1 MKHLVVGYRG
11 KVGAALYELL
21 AETNNEVEGIEKEE
35 TAILYQ
41 FDFIHFCIP
50 SDSKWEEILEEYVCF
65 NDAIIIIHSTMDPS
79 LIEDLGADSL
89 TIVELVM
96 SMEEIFEI
104 EIDDE
109 DAEKLLTVQD
119 AIDFIKS
126 KS

>member
-1 MKHLVVGYRG
+1 MSVET
-11 KVGAALYELL
+11 KVRKVIAQKIPDID
-21 AETNNEVEGIEKEE
+21 IEDIVPE
-35 TAILYQ
+35 A
-41 FDFIHFCIP
+41 
-50 SDSKWEEILEEYVCF
+50 
-65 NDAIIIIHSTMDPS
+65 S

-104 EIDDE
+104 EIDED

-126 KS
+126 KF

>member
-1 MKHLVVGYRG
+1 MTVET
-11 KVGAALYELL
+11 KVRKVIAQKIPDID
-21 AETNNEVEGIEKEE
+21 IEDIVPE
-35 TAILYQ
+35 A
-41 FDFIHFCIP
+41 
-50 SDSKWEEILEEYVCF
+50 
-65 NDAIIIIHSTMDPS
+65 S

-104 EIDDE
+104 EIDEE

-126 KS
+126 KF

>member
-1 MKHLVVGYRG
+1 MTIETKVRKVIAEKIPDVDIEDVVP
-11 KVGAALYELL
+11 GA
-21 AETNNEVEGIEKEE
+21 
-35 TAILYQ
+35 
-41 FDFIHFCIP
+41 
-50 SDSKWEEILEEYVCF
+50 
-65 NDAIIIIHSTMDPS
+65 S

-109 DAEKLLTVQD
+109 DAEALITVQD
-119 AIDFIKS
+119 AIDYIKA

>member
-1 MKHLVVGYRG
+1 MTVETKVRKVIAQKIPGIDIEDLVPE
-11 KVGAALYELL
+11 A
-21 AETNNEVEGIEKEE
+21 
-35 TAILYQ
+35 
-41 FDFIHFCIP
+41 
-50 SDSKWEEILEEYVCF
+50 
-65 NDAIIIIHSTMDPS
+65 S

-104 EIDDE
+104 EIDED

-126 KS
+126 KF

>member
-1 MKHLVVGYRG
+1 MTVET
-11 KVGAALYELL
+11 KVKKVI
-21 AETNNEVEGIEKEE
+21 AEKIPGIDIEDIVPE
-35 TAILYQ
+35 A
-41 FDFIHFCIP
+41 
-50 SDSKWEEILEEYVCF
+50 
-65 NDAIIIIHSTMDPS
+65 S

-104 EIDDE
+104 EIDDD

-126 KS
+126 KF

>member
-1 MKHLVVGYRG
+1 MTVET
-11 KVGAALYELL
+11 KVRKVIAQKIPG
-21 AETNNEVEGIEKEE
+21 VDIED
-35 TAILYQ
+35 I
-41 FDFIHFCIP
+41 IP
-50 SDSKWEEILEEYVCF
+50 E
-65 NDAIIIIHSTMDPS
+65 AS

-104 EIDDE
+104 EIDEE

-126 KS
+126 KF

>member
-1 MKHLVVGYRG
+1 MTVET
-11 KVGAALYELL
+11 KVKKVIAQKIPG
-21 AETNNEVEGIEKEE
+21 VDIED
-35 TAILYQ
+35 I
-41 FDFIHFCIP
+41 IP
-50 SDSKWEEILEEYVCF
+50 E
-65 NDAIIIIHSTMDPS
+65 AS

-104 EIDDE
+104 EIDED

-126 KS
+126 KF